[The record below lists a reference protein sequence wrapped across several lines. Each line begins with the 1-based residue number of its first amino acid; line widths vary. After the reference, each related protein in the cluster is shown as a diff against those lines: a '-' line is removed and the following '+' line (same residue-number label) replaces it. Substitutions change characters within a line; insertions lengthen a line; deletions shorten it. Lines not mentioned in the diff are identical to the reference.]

1 MRISHSAMP
10 VIRLIVLVVFATGC
24 AVFFGYLWV
33 NSGGKLPF
41 SSSRYT
47 VTATFPR
54 VANLVPD
61 SDVMISGVA
70 VGKVAEIKNEGD
82 RAHVTMELDQ
92 QYPLHGGVTVQ
103 VRNKTLVEETF
114 LQLTDGDGPV
124 LDSGAVLPAN
134 AGKPAVGLNDVLAS
148 VDPSTRQALASTVR
162 SLGAST
168 KDSQDSISRA
178 LSGLGDLGREG
189 QGALAAL
196 SAQSEDLKKLSG
208 NAANLLAALDTRQG
222 QIAQL
227 VRDADTLT
235 KTTADGGQDLQAV
248 MRELPGVMDKAK
260 SASDGLNELSGSLA
274 PVAKNL
280 NTAAPDLSKALEQL
294 PQTAGDL
301 RGLLPS
307 LNGVLD
313 HAPDTLA
320 RVPVVAAD
328 AHQLLPTLNVALGDV
343 NPMLSY
349 LQPYGHDVA
358 AMFTNMG
365 QALSRG
371 DDNGTA
377 LRTFIILNEQS
388 LRGNPLNLNNIPPLD
403 KSNPYPAPGQSS
415 DPGPYQGGSYPR
427 VEKGTK

>member
-47 VTATFPR
+47 LTATFPR

-124 LDSGAVLPAN
+124 LDSGAVLPEN

-189 QGALAAL
+189 QGALSAL
-196 SAQSEDLKKLSG
+196 SAQSEDLQKLSG

-235 KTTADGGQDLQAV
+235 KTTADGGQDLQTV
-248 MRELPGVMDKAK
+248 MRELPGVLDKAK
-260 SASDGLNELSGSLA
+260 SASDG
-274 PVAKNL
+274 
-280 NTAAPDLSKALEQL
+280 
-294 PQTAGDL
+294 L

-320 RVPVVAAD
+320 RVPVVVAD

-377 LRTFIILNEQS
+377 LRTFIILNEES

-403 KSNPYPAPGQSS
+403 KSNPYPAPGQSAN
-415 DPGPYQGGSYPR
+415 PGPYQGGTYPR
-427 VEKGTK
+427 VEKGT

>member
-10 VIRLIVLVVFATGC
+10 VIRLIVLVVFATAC

-47 VTATFPR
+47 LTATFPR

-92 QYPLHGGVTVQ
+92 QYPLHAGVTVQ

-124 LDSGAVLPAN
+124 LDSGTVLPEN

-148 VDPSTRQALASTVR
+148 IDPSTRQALASTIR

-189 QGALAAL
+189 TRRAGRAVRAERGPEE
-196 SAQSEDLKKLSG
+196 AQ
-208 NAANLLAALDTRQG
+208 
-222 QIAQL
+222 
-227 VRDADTLT
+227 
-235 KTTADGGQDLQAV
+235 
-248 MRELPGVMDKAK
+248 RER
-260 SASDGLNELSGSLA
+260 S
-274 PVAKNL
+274 
-280 NTAAPDLSKALEQL
+280 
-294 PQTAGDL
+294 
-301 RGLLPS
+301 
-307 LNGVLD
+307 
-313 HAPDTLA
+313 
-320 RVPVVAAD
+320 
-328 AHQLLPTLNVALGDV
+328 
-343 NPMLSY
+343 
-349 LQPYGHDVA
+349 QPP
-358 AMFTNMG
+358 
-365 QALSRG
+365 R
-371 DDNGTA
+371 
-377 LRTFIILNEQS
+377 RT
-388 LRGNPLNLNNIPPLD
+388 
-403 KSNPYPAPGQSS
+403 
-415 DPGPYQGGSYPR
+415 
-427 VEKGTK
+427 

>member
-1 MRISHSAMP
+1 MRISHSVMP
-10 VIRLIVLVVFATGC
+10 VIRLLVLVVFAAAC

-41 SSSRYT
+41 SSARYQ

-70 VGKVAEIKNEGD
+70 VGKVAEIKNEGE

-92 QYPLHGGVTVQ
+92 EYPLHQGVTVQ

-114 LQLTDGDGPV
+114 LQLTDGSGPD
-124 LDSGAVLPAN
+124 LDSGTALPESA
-134 AGKPAVGLNDVLAS
+134 AKPAVGLNDVLAS
-148 VDPSTRQALASTVR
+148 IDPSTRQALASTVR

-178 LSGLGDLGREG
+178 LSGLGYLGREG
-189 QGALAAL
+189 QGALSAL
-196 SAQSEDLKKLSG
+196 AAQSEDLKKLSG
-208 NAANLLAALDTRQG
+208 NTANLLAALDTRQG

-235 KTTADGGQDLQAV
+235 KTTADGGEDLKAV

-260 SASDGLNELSGSLA
+260 SASGSLNELSGSLA

-294 PQTAGDL
+294 PETAGDL
-301 RGLLPS
+301 RGLLPA

-313 HAPDTLA
+313 NAPGTLE
-320 RVPVVAAD
+320 RVPAVAAD

-349 LQPYGHDVA
+349 LQPYGRDIA

-377 LRTFIILNEQS
+377 LRTFLILNEQS
-388 LRGNPLNLNNIPPLD
+388 LRGNPLNLNNLPLLN
-403 KSNPYPAPGQSS
+403 KSNPYPAPGQSAN
-415 DPGPYQGGSYPR
+415 PGPFQGQYPR
-427 VEKGTK
+427 VDKGTK